1 MEYGKAFTFL
11 TEDEKWLTK
20 LLIGGVLV
28 FAGGFVFL
36 PLFLLYGYSFE
47 ILRSV
52 AAGDARPAPEWD
64 RLEDKFK
71 TGLYLFAIRIVYFLP
86 FILVICCFALLAI
99 AAAATASGGS
109 RDTANSLGGLVG
121 ILYFC
126 VICFGI
132 VYAVIATIVADAAT
146 LIYASS
152 GQLNDAFKFRSVI
165 SLAQRHIGDLFMALL
180 LTGLAGAVGGFASL
194 ITCGLGFPFVSAWL
208 DFAKSHLLGQI
219 FRKSGLALPPA
230 APISYSPAPMAPFT
244 PAAPPM

>member
-1 MEYGKAFTFL
+1 MEYGKAFAFL

-28 FAGGFVFL
+28 FAGGFVIL
-36 PLFLLYGYSFE
+36 PLFLVYGYSFE
-47 ILRSV
+47 ILQNV
-52 AAGDARPAPEWD
+52 AAGNARPAPEWD

-99 AAAATASGGS
+99 AVSASAGSGS
-109 RDTANSLGGLVG
+109 RDTASSLGGIIG

-132 VYAVIATIVADAAT
+132 VYVIVATIVADAAT
-146 LIYASS
+146 LIYAST
-152 GQLNDAFKFRSVI
+152 GQVNDAFKFGNVI
-165 SLAQRHIGDLFMALL
+165 ALARRHAGDLIVALL
-180 LTGLAGAVGGFASL
+180 LTGVAGAVGTFASL
-194 ITCGLGFPFVSAWL
+194 ITCGLGAPFVTAWV

-219 FRKSGLALPPA
+219 FRKSGLALPPGGPA
-230 APISYSPAPMAPFT
+230 SSSPVPMTPLT
-244 PAAPPM
+244 PATPPM

>member
-11 TEDEKWLTK
+11 TEDEKWLAK

-28 FAGGFVFL
+28 FAGSFVFL

-47 ILRSV
+47 ILQSV
-52 AAGDARPAPEWD
+52 AAGNARPAPEWD

-71 TGLYLFAIRIVYFLP
+71 KGLYLLAIRIVYFLP
-86 FILVICCFALLAI
+86 FVLVICCVALLAI
-99 AAAATASGGS
+99 AATASAGSGS
-109 RDTANSLGGLVG
+109 RDTGSSLGGLLG

-132 VYAVIATIVADAAT
+132 LYAVIATIVADAAT
-146 LIYASS
+146 MIYAST
-152 GQLNDAFKFRSVI
+152 GQLSDAFKFGNVI
-165 SLAQRHIGDLFMALL
+165 SLARRHVGDLFIALL
-180 LTGLAGAVGGFASL
+180 LTGLAGAVGTFASL
-194 ITCGLGFPFVSAWL
+194 ITCGLGAPFVTAWV

-230 APISYSPAPMAPFT
+230 AHVSSSPAPMMPLT